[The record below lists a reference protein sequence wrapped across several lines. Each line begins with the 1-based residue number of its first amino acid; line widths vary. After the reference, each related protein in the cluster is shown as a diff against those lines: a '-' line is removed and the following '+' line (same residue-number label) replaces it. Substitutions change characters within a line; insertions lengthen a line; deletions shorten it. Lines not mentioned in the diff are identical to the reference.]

1 MPGATA
7 QSDAFD
13 NNLTFKFAAGATCF
27 LVYDTVLHVAD
38 EVCVPFG
45 LEFIIALTHT
55 GLRWQVEYIW
65 RSILAMIAASD
76 AGHAWKPTQF
86 VVEAILIVRI
96 YALFNHN
103 VPILTLIAVLYVG
116 EITAMVTVLALSI
129 PKMTFTSHCLHVLLL
144 GSGLMPAALRI
155 ISLSFETLL
164 FALTI
169 IKFCTSISHS
179 ALGRGSILFVL
190 VRDGTWAYAIIFVI
204 MLTNTLLYH
213 LVDNPLAGLCFL
225 ALTFSSIC
233 GVSLRSIWTAGSADT
248 MQFTPRSTFM
258 SDRMSDNDIELH
270 CSYGVAT
277 IEFAASLHESPP
289 KPTRTNCHLHVKR
302 DHSGSVNV
310 LAKHPALMTATPMY
324 VFQKAI

>member
-1 MPGATA
+1 M
-7 QSDAFD
+7 
-13 NNLTFKFAAGATCF
+13 
-27 LVYDTVLHVAD
+27 VYDTVLHVAD
-38 EVCVPFG
+38 EV
-45 LEFIIALTHT
+45 
-55 GLRWQVEYIW
+55 EYIW
-65 RSILAMIAASD
+65 SGQGIWVKYAYAFVRHLPYLVQGSILAMIAASD
-76 AGHAWKPTQF
+76 AGHAWKPAQCQDWIIYQLSFNECLTV

-129 PKMTFTSHCLHVLLL
+129 PKMTFTSQCVIT
-144 GSGLMPAALRI
+144 STPVVFTSYWI

-213 LVDNPLAGLCFL
+213 LVDNPLAGLCFFWQLSVMSFAGSHVLLNLRRL
-225 ALTFSSIC
+225 AVRHTTHYR
-233 GVSLRSIWTAGSADT
+233 RSIWTAGSAHT

-270 CSYGVAT
+270 VIQPRMDNGLSDSDDT
-277 IEFAASLHESPP
+277 
-289 KPTRTNCHLHVKR
+289 T
-302 DHSGSVNV
+302 
-310 LAKHPALMTATPMY
+310 
-324 VFQKAI
+324 